1 MSQITKDELESL
13 LVYVSSFYL
22 LHQKR
27 FERGYIFGKNFYVA
41 RFNTDMSNI
50 VVKGLTD
57 KERFS
62 FIKDFGTYALSELL
76 NQYKP
81 EHGYFVFSVDDK
93 LFMSTVVKGRLKVKK
108 IKNEDLKNENE
119 E

>member
-1 MSQITKDELESL
+1 MI
-13 LVYVSSFYL
+13 YIASFYL

-27 FERGYIFGKNFYVA
+27 FERGYVFGKNFYVA

-57 KERFS
+57 SERFS

-81 EHGYFVFSVDDK
+81 EHGYFVFSVDDN
-93 LFMSTVVKGRLKVKK
+93 LFMATVIEKRLKIKK
-108 IKNEDLKNENE
+108 IKKEDLRSEREDE